1 MCYCPNSELIVLI
14 ECANPIR
21 EPKMTNKLIF
31 AAIALGL
38 WANAAISLIRPAEA
52 ESGALASIAHDIHT
66 LVNGGANCL
75 NKKICE

>member
-1 MCYCPNSELIVLI
+1 
-14 ECANPIR
+14 
-21 EPKMTNKLIF
+21 MTNKLIF

-52 ESGALASIAHDIHT
+52 KLGALASIAHDIRT

>member
-1 MCYCPNSELIVLI
+1 
-14 ECANPIR
+14 
-21 EPKMTNKLIF
+21 MTNKLIF

>member
-1 MCYCPNSELIVLI
+1 
-14 ECANPIR
+14 
-21 EPKMTNKLIF
+21 MTNKLLF

-52 ESGALASIAHDIHT
+52 QSGPLVSIAHDIHT

-75 NKKICE
+75 NKKICD